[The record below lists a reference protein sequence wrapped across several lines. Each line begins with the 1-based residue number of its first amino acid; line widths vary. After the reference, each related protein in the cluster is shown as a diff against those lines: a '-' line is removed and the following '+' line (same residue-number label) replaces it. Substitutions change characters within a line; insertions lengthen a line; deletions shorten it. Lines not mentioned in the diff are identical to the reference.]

1 MLVLEYERLNTQQK
15 ILIVTYYW
23 PPSGGSGVQRWM
35 YFAKYLKQLGWEPI
49 VVTVDEEKA
58 SYAVLDTSLNQEVD
72 NIRVIKT
79 NTREPLQWYSFLTS
93 GSRNKGIPQG
103 EVNRT
108 SIFRKFAAYIRGNF
122 FIPDARKGWVPFAL
136 KAARKIIIEEK
147 ITQIITTGPPH
158 STHLVGLQLQ
168 QEFDLNWLV
177 DFRDPWSDLFYNK
190 ELYRSQRTIKKDL
203 YLETQVLRTASGVLT
218 TIGGKLH
225 EDLKLKA
232 PLQNLYAL
240 PNGYDAEL
248 MQSVEAKPIQDMFHV
263 VYTGLLTHN
272 QPYDTVLKVLN
283 SISTPVPIRLSL
295 AGTISPEIRSEIQAE
310 YPKIEVVYHGYLSH
324 KDAIGL
330 MKSAHLLLNFIFLG
344 AQTQMISGK
353 LLEYIATEIPILS
366 IGNPDSEAG
375 CFLKQGTAATML
387 DENDTNAILDFIQ
400 IAVTQKDSIRNTFP
414 QLGEWSREALT
425 KQLIEILER

>member
-1 MLVLEYERLNTQQK
+1 MNTQQK
-15 ILIVTYYW
+15 VLIITYYW

-35 YFAKYLKQLGWEPI
+35 YFAKYLQQMGWEPI
-49 VVTVDEEKA
+49 IVTVAEKKA
-58 SYAVLDTSLNQEVD
+58 SYAVLDPSLNQEVD
-72 NIRVIKT
+72 DIAVIRT
-79 NTREPLQWYSFLTS
+79 HTREPLQWYSLLTS

-103 EVNRT
+103 EVSR
-108 SIFRKFAAYIRGNF
+108 SSVLGKIAAYIRGNF

-136 KAARKIIIEEK
+136 EASRKIIAQEK
-147 ITQIITTGPPH
+147 ITHVITTGPPH

-168 QEFDLNWLV
+168 QEFELNWLV

-190 ELYRSQRTIKKDL
+190 EFYRTKNSIKKDL
-203 YLETQVLRTASGVLT
+203 ALESKVLQAANGVLT

-225 EDLKLKA
+225 EDLQLKA
-232 PLQNLYAL
+232 LTQNFYAL
-240 PNGYDAEL
+240 PNGYDAAL
-248 MQSVEAKPIQDMFHV
+248 MHSVQVKPPEDVFHV

-272 QPYDTVLKVLN
+272 QPYNAVLSVLN
-283 SISTPVPIRLSL
+283 SISTPLPIRLSL
-295 AGTISPEIRSEIQAE
+295 AGTISAAIQSEIQAE

-330 MKSAHLLLNFIFLG
+330 MKRAHLLLNFIFLG

-375 CFLKQGTAATML
+375 RFLKQGTAAAML
-387 DENDTNAILDFIQ
+387 DENDTSAILEFIQ
-400 IAVTQKDSIRNTFP
+400 IAITKKKSIRNTFP

-425 KQLIEILER
+425 LKLISIFERKTQV

>member
-1 MLVLEYERLNTQQK
+1 MNTQK
-15 ILIVTYYW
+15 KVLIVTYYW

-35 YFAKYLKQLGWEPI
+35 YFAKHLKQLGWEPI
-49 VVTVDEEKA
+49 VVTVDEKKA
-58 SYAVLDTSLNQEVD
+58 SYAVLDTSLTREVE
-72 NIRVIKT
+72 NIRVHKT
-79 NTREPLQWYSFLTS
+79 NTREPLQWYSLLTS

-103 EVNRT
+103 EVNRRT
-108 SIFRKFAAYIRGNF
+108 VFRKLAAYIRGNF
-122 FIPDARKGWVPFAL
+122 FVPDARKGWVPFAL
-136 KAARKIIIEEK
+136 KASRKIIIEEK
-147 ITQIITTGPPH
+147 ISHVITTGPPH

-190 ELYRSQRTIKKDL
+190 EFYRSQRTIKKDL
-203 YLETQVLRTASGVLT
+203 YLETQVLQTASGVLT

-240 PNGYDAEL
+240 PNGYNAEL
-248 MQSVEAKPIQDMFHV
+248 MQLVQVQQPQDVFHV
-263 VYTGLLTHN
+263 VYTGLLTQN
-272 QPYDTVLKVLN
+272 QPYNAVLKVLN
-283 SISTPVPIRLSL
+283 SISTPRPIRLSL
-295 AGTISPEIRSEIQAE
+295 AGTISAAIRSEIQTA
-310 YPKIEVVYHGYLSH
+310 YPQIELVYHGYLSH

-330 MKSAHLLLNFIFLG
+330 MKRAHLLLNFIFLG

-366 IGNPDSEAG
+366 IGNLDSEAG
-375 CFLKQGTAATML
+375 RFIAQGSAATML

-414 QLGEWSREALT
+414 QLEEWSREALT
-425 KQLIEILER
+425 LKLISVFEGKT